1 MENES
6 DAIYLDDKFERLVSA
21 WNKIDTVSFDQW
33 LINLSNAFA
42 SAGMTLKIGA
52 AVLGVRPAELQAAL
66 NLAALDDENLALL
79 AGHNPPSTT
88 WFSLATASTGAIRAA
103 IDALESPEA
112 KYSPSSVV
120 EAAIRNISGPSSN
133 EKVGALASELFGFAA
148 KKAEAFQLLNE
159 KSRNA
164 LKGFQRTKRSSGS
177 LSIAQ
182 VAYAK
187 DLLQQLADGG
197 AILRESKD
205 GDVEKCDQILDA
217 LEEG

>member
-1 MENES
+1 M
-6 DAIYLDDKFERLVSA
+6 
-21 WNKIDTVSFDQW
+21 
-33 LINLSNAFA
+33 
-42 SAGMTLKIGA
+42 
-52 AVLGVRPAELQAAL
+52 
-66 NLAALDDENLALL
+66 
-79 AGHNPPSTT
+79 
-88 WFSLATASTGAIRAA
+88 
-103 IDALESPEA
+103 
-112 KYSPSSVV
+112 
-120 EAAIRNISGPSSN
+120 
-133 EKVGALASELFGFAA
+133 ASELFGFAA

-197 AILRESKD
+197 AIVRESKD